1 MRDER
6 KEIMRDDT
14 RAGEPTSEIQKRLR
28 NLMWTVS
35 GDYALDAEVN
45 EASFRKSPCIALY
58 DAIRQGAFARYF
70 NREALEQYLRRKV
83 LLGAEPTVLLPIA
96 CMCMDSAVWKK
107 AAEERSGIPEIR
119 KKAFEE
125 TLEKDAMR
133 LTHTNWGELEASY
146 LHFCLTGER
155 KAPWADR
162 FVDRLCSIQ
171 DAEQT
176 EQVIACVD
184 EVYEE
189 AYAKGFADW
198 FKGLDQLKKA
208 GGRPD
213 ESLADEEAGEAE
225 EERTFEFL
233 SEQLKTEDD
242 SDNRRGESSLVVLE
256 DDSVARM
263 KAYVEQNYGKS
274 YLSDAEQRRLEGKIC
289 TGAHS
294 DRHLHI
300 TDGIL
305 HEGGLR
311 TESGGSDARKAGG
324 AAAERPKCEFDRKV
338 KEENYKVYKENE
350 LVTRQNI
357 RSLADVLIRGLFTRE
372 ERENIASEYGEIC
385 VNKLWNLGR
394 TKNRKLFNR
403 KSVRETEPF
412 AVEVLIDASGS
423 QQVRQSK
430 VALQA
435 YIIAEALSLAGIP
448 HRVVGFCTFGEYTVL
463 RRFRD
468 YDEGREANERI
479 FEFYGSANNR
489 DGLAIRAAAESLA
502 GRQEENKILIVLS
515 DGTPNDIILT
525 RSKLV
530 KGKNGEFKPGQTTE
544 AGSQEPYCSD
554 YAVWDTA
561 SEVYSLRNKGIMIL
575 GIFAGEEEALPDERK
590 IFGNEF
596 VYIRDIASF
605 SNVVGRYLKEQ
616 ILER

>member
-1 MRDER
+1 MREEIKERMRDVPREG
-6 KEIMRDDT
+6 KT
-14 RAGEPTSEIQKRLR
+14 VSEVQKRLR

-35 GDYALDAEVN
+35 GDYDLDAQVD
-45 EASFRKSPCIALY
+45 EASFSKSPCIALY

-70 NREALEQYLRRKV
+70 NREALDQYLKQKV
-83 LLGAEPTVLLPIA
+83 LLGAEPTVLQPIA
-96 CMCMDSAVWKK
+96 RMCMDSAVWKK
-107 AAEERSGIPEIR
+107 AAGERSGIPEIR
-119 KKAFEE
+119 RKAFEE
-125 TLEKDAMR
+125 TLIKDAMR

-155 KAPWADR
+155 KAPWAAR

-213 ESLADEEAGEAE
+213 ESLADEGAGEKE

-233 SEQLKTEDD
+233 SEQLKTEED
-242 SDNRRGESSLVVLE
+242 SDNQRGEPSLVVLE

-263 KAYVEQNYGKS
+263 KTYVEQNYGKS
-274 YLSDAEQRRLEGKIC
+274 YLSDAEQRCLEGKIC

-294 DRHLHI
+294 GRHLHI

-305 HEGGLR
+305 HENNGR
-311 TESGGSDARKAGG
+311 AESRKSDAIMEAGT
-324 AAAERPKCEFDRKV
+324 ATDRPKCEFDRKI
-338 KEENYKVYKENE
+338 KEENYRVYKENE

-357 RSLADVLIRGLFTRE
+357 RSLADVLLRGLFTRE

-502 GRQEENKILIVLS
+502 GRREENKILIVLS

-525 RSKLV
+525 RSKFV
-530 KGKNGEFKPGQTTE
+530 KGKNGRMKPSK
-544 AGSQEPYCSD
+544 AADGSQEPYCSD

-561 SEVYSLRNKGIMIL
+561 SEVYSLRNKGIKIL
-575 GIFAGEEEALPDERK
+575 GIFAGEEEALADERT